1 MIETNITEEDIK
13 LEGSLRPQTLD
24 DYIGQSKIKEN
35 LKVYITAAK
44 QRGDALVHVLFYAGR
59 NHSQRNGCAYEGDQ
73 WPCD

>member
-1 MIETNITEEDIK
+1 MRATTMSRRMIETNITEEDIK

-44 QRGDALVHVLFYAGR
+44 QRGDALDHVLFYGPP
-59 NHSQRNGCAYEGDQ
+59 GDRKSVV
-73 WPCD
+73 

>member
-44 QRGDALVHVLFYAGR
+44 QRGDAPVSYTHLTLPTKRIV
-59 NHSQRNGCAYEGDQ
+59 
-73 WPCD
+73 

>member
-24 DYIGQSKIKEN
+24 DYIGPC
-35 LKVYITAAK
+35 V
-44 QRGDALVHVLFYAGR
+44 VLWTSRTGQDHAGR

>member
-1 MIETNITEEDIK
+1 MPRRMIETNITEEDIK

-44 QRGDALVHVLFYAGR
+44 QRGDALDLPDWAR
-59 NHSQRNGCAYEGDQ
+59 PRWQES
-73 WPCD
+73 

>member
-1 MIETNITEEDIK
+1 MSRRMIETNITEEDIK

-44 QRGDALVHVLFYAGR
+44 QRGCTGSCAVLR
-59 NHSQRNGCAYEGDQ
+59 TTRT
-73 WPCD
+73 W

>member
-1 MIETNITEEDIK
+1 MRSTTMSRRMIETNITEEDIK

-44 QRGDALVHVLFYAGR
+44 QRGDALDHVL
-59 NHSQRNGCAYEGDQ
+59 
-73 WPCD
+73 